1 MKACM
6 RDSLISPRAM
16 GRQLQE
22 QLQVIFGKRPI
33 WLLEIEQDGD
43 GFLVVDLDGTDIGT
57 VTLQEKRV
65 KRYRIFGREGSL

>member
-1 MKACM
+1 
-6 RDSLISPRAM
+6 M

-43 GFLVVDLDGTDIGT
+43 DFVVVDLDGTDIGT
-57 VTLQEKRV
+57 VTLQSVPGQWVGSYKGSWRV
-65 KRYRIFGREGSL
+65 KRYKVFAREGSL

>member
-1 MKACM
+1 
-6 RDSLISPRAM
+6 M

-43 GFLVVDLDGTDIGT
+43 DFVVVDLDGTDIGT